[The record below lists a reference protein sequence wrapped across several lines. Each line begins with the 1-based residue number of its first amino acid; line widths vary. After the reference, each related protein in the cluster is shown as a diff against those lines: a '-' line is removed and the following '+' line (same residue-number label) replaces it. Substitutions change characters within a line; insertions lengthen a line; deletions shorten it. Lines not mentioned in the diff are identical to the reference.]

1 MKIIMKKDYSKYE
14 ARDEYGT
21 LSFNHV
27 LLHKKNTKCIKL
39 FFYLYL
45 DGNNN
50 IYFNSPY
57 GELFRDTL
65 KDIVNIEE
73 YKWAFYKP
81 E

>member
-1 MKIIMKKDYSKYE
+1 MRQRKILELYPLTMCCFIK
-14 ARDEYGT
+14 RT
-21 LSFNHV
+21 R
-27 LLHKKNTKCIKL
+27 KCTKL
-39 FFYLYL
+39 FLNLYL

-50 IYFNSPY
+50 IYFNSPD
-57 GELFRDTL
+57 GELIRDTF